1 MKKIYFDYQL
11 IIDNVE
17 NREGKIDLIKEF
29 KNYLVVYSPA
39 YIEEIARGNIE
50 NKLPRDVDEYFSFI
64 SSLTNNNELIY
75 GNSSKY
81 DVIENYV

>member
-29 KNYLVVYSPA
+29 K
-39 YIEEIARGNIE
+39 
-50 NKLPRDVDEYFSFI
+50 
-64 SSLTNNNELIY
+64 TT
-75 GNSSKY
+75 
-81 DVIENYV
+81 